1 MIRRISRE
9 LVVQSLF
16 QIDFSG
22 CSAEEALNAA
32 VEEQNSKNALKAQ
45 NYAQIALNGILNSL
59 AEIDAKITEFSI
71 DWEVSRMPAV
81 DRNILRLAVYEI
93 YFAEE
98 KIPAGIAINEAVE
111 IAKIYGSED
120 SPRFINGLLGK
131 MVSKNYWRLRFRLS
145 ASPAGFLYAGF
156 FGWCGAGA
164 FCFGA

>member
-1 MIRRISRE
+1 MIRRTARE

-22 CSAEEALNAA
+22 CSAEDALTAA
-32 VEEQNSKNALKAQ
+32 VEEQNTKDAVKAQ
-45 NYAQIALNGILNSL
+45 SYAQKAVNGILAAL
-59 AEIDAKITEFSI
+59 ADIDAKIKEYSI
-71 DWEVSRMPAV
+71 DWDLERMPGV

-93 YFAEE
+93 YYAEE

-131 MVSKNYWRLRFRLS
+131 MVRNDE
-145 ASPAGFLYAGF
+145 
-156 FGWCGAGA
+156 
-164 FCFGA
+164 

>member
-1 MIRRISRE
+1 MIRRTARE

-22 CSAEEALNAA
+22 CGAEAALNAA
-32 VEEQNSKNALKAQ
+32 VEEQNTKDAVKAQ
-45 NYAQIALNGILNSL
+45 SYAQRAVNGILAAL
-59 AEIDAKITEFSI
+59 ADIDAKIKEYSI
-71 DWEVSRMPAV
+71 DWDLERMPGV

-93 YFAEE
+93 YYADE

-131 MVSKNYWRLRFRLS
+131 MVRNDE
-145 ASPAGFLYAGF
+145 
-156 FGWCGAGA
+156 
-164 FCFGA
+164 

>member
-45 NYAQIALNGILNSL
+45 NYAQIVLNGILNSL

-81 DRNILRLAVYEI
+81 DRAVYEI

-131 MVSKNYWRLRFRLS
+131 MVRNNE
-145 ASPAGFLYAGF
+145 
-156 FGWCGAGA
+156 CT
-164 FCFGA
+164 

>member
-32 VEEQNSKNALKAQ
+32 VEEQNSKNAMKAQ

-71 DWEVSRMPAV
+71 DWEVNRMPAV

-131 MVSKNYWRLRFRLS
+131 MVRNNE
-145 ASPAGFLYAGF
+145 
-156 FGWCGAGA
+156 
-164 FCFGA
+164 

>member
-16 QIDFSG
+16 QIDFSC

-32 VEEQNSKNALKAQ
+32 VEEQNSKNTLKAQ

-131 MVSKNYWRLRFRLS
+131 MVRNNE
-145 ASPAGFLYAGF
+145 
-156 FGWCGAGA
+156 
-164 FCFGA
+164 

>member
-1 MIRRISRE
+1 MIRRTSRE

-16 QIDFSG
+16 QIDFSA

-45 NYAQIALNGILNSL
+45 NYAQIALTGILNSL

-131 MVSKNYWRLRFRLS
+131 MVRNNE
-145 ASPAGFLYAGF
+145 
-156 FGWCGAGA
+156 
-164 FCFGA
+164 

>member
-98 KIPAGIAINEAVE
+98 NAGIAINEAVE

-131 MVSKNYWRLRFRLS
+131 MVRNNE
-145 ASPAGFLYAGF
+145 
-156 FGWCGAGA
+156 
-164 FCFGA
+164 

>member
-1 MIRRISRE
+1 MIRRTARE

-16 QIDFSG
+16 QIDFSA

-32 VEEQNSKNALKAQ
+32 VEEQNTKSAVKAR
-45 NYAQIALNGILNSL
+45 NYAQISLNGILNSL
-59 AEIDAKITEFSI
+59 AEIDAKIAEFSI

-93 YFAEE
+93 YFAGE

-111 IAKIYGSED
+111 IAKVYGSED

-131 MVSKNYWRLRFRLS
+131 MVRNDE
-145 ASPAGFLYAGF
+145 
-156 FGWCGAGA
+156 
-164 FCFGA
+164 

>member
-1 MIRRISRE
+1 MIRRTSRE

-59 AEIDAKITEFSI
+59 AEIAEFSI

-131 MVSKNYWRLRFRLS
+131 MVRNNE
-145 ASPAGFLYAGF
+145 
-156 FGWCGAGA
+156 
-164 FCFGA
+164 

>member
-16 QIDFSG
+16 QIDFSS

-45 NYAQIALNGILNSL
+45 NYAQISLNGILNSL

-131 MVSKNYWRLRFRLS
+131 MVRNNE
-145 ASPAGFLYAGF
+145 
-156 FGWCGAGA
+156 
-164 FCFGA
+164 

>member
-22 CSAEEALNAA
+22 CSAEKALNAA
-32 VEEQNSKNALKAQ
+32 VEEQNSKNALKAL
-45 NYAQIALNGILNSL
+45 NYAQIALNGILNLL

-131 MVSKNYWRLRFRLS
+131 MVRNNE
-145 ASPAGFLYAGF
+145 
-156 FGWCGAGA
+156 
-164 FCFGA
+164 

>member
-1 MIRRISRE
+1 MRQ
-9 LVVQSLF
+9 LKNKT
-16 QIDFSG
+16 
-22 CSAEEALNAA
+22 A
-32 VEEQNSKNALKAQ
+32 KNALKAQ

-131 MVSKNYWRLRFRLS
+131 MVRNNE
-145 ASPAGFLYAGF
+145 
-156 FGWCGAGA
+156 
-164 FCFGA
+164 

>member
-1 MIRRISRE
+1 MIRRTARE

-22 CSAEEALNAA
+22 SGAEDALTAA
-32 VEEQNSKNALKAQ
+32 VEEQNTKDAVKAQ
-45 NYAQIALNGILNSL
+45 SYAQKAVNGILAAL
-59 AEIDAKITEFSI
+59 ADIDAKIKEYSI
-71 DWEVSRMPAV
+71 DWDLERMPGV

-93 YFAEE
+93 YYAEE

-131 MVSKNYWRLRFRLS
+131 MVRNDE
-145 ASPAGFLYAGF
+145 
-156 FGWCGAGA
+156 
-164 FCFGA
+164 

>member
-1 MIRRISRE
+1 MIRRTARE

-22 CSAEEALNAA
+22 CGAEDALTAA
-32 VEEQNSKNALKAQ
+32 VEEQNTKDAVKAQ
-45 NYAQIALNGILNSL
+45 SYAQKTVNG
-59 AEIDAKITEFSI
+59 E
-71 DWEVSRMPAV
+71 RMPGV

-93 YFAEE
+93 YYAEE

-131 MVSKNYWRLRFRLS
+131 MVRNDE
-145 ASPAGFLYAGF
+145 
-156 FGWCGAGA
+156 
-164 FCFGA
+164 

>member
-22 CSAEEALNAA
+22 CSAEEAI
-32 VEEQNSKNALKAQ
+32 NALKAQ

-71 DWEVSRMPAV
+71 DWEVNRMPAV

-131 MVSKNYWRLRFRLS
+131 MVRNNE
-145 ASPAGFLYAGF
+145 
-156 FGWCGAGA
+156 
-164 FCFGA
+164 

>member
-1 MIRRISRE
+1 MIRRTARE

-22 CSAEEALNAA
+22 CSAEEALNAS
-32 VEEQNSKNALKAQ
+32 VEEQNSKNAVKAQ
-45 NYAQIALNGILNSL
+45 HYALISLNGILNSL
-59 AEIDAKITEFSI
+59 ADIDTKISEYSI
-71 DWEVSRMPAV
+71 DWEVGRMPAV

-111 IAKIYGSED
+111 IAKVYGSEE

-131 MVSKNYWRLRFRLS
+131 MVRSDE
-145 ASPAGFLYAGF
+145 
-156 FGWCGAGA
+156 
-164 FCFGA
+164 

>member
-1 MIRRISRE
+1 MIRRTARE

-16 QIDFSG
+16 QIDFAG

-32 VEEQNSKNALKAQ
+32 VEEQNSKDAFKAQ
-45 NYAQIALNGILNSL
+45 HYALISLNGILNAL
-59 AEIDAKITEFSI
+59 ADIDTKIAEFSI

-98 KIPAGIAINEAVE
+98 KLPAGIAINEAVE
-111 IAKIYGSED
+111 IAKVYGSED

-131 MVSKNYWRLRFRLS
+131 MVRSDE
-145 ASPAGFLYAGF
+145 
-156 FGWCGAGA
+156 
-164 FCFGA
+164 

>member
-1 MIRRISRE
+1 MIRRTARE

-16 QIDFSG
+16 QIDFSA

-32 VEEQNSKNALKAQ
+32 IEEQNTKSAVKAR
-45 NYAQIALNGILNSL
+45 NYAQISLNGILNSL
-59 AEIDAKITEFSI
+59 AEIDAKIAEFSI

-93 YFAEE
+93 YYAGE

-111 IAKIYGSED
+111 IAKVYGSED

-131 MVSKNYWRLRFRLS
+131 MVRNDE
-145 ASPAGFLYAGF
+145 
-156 FGWCGAGA
+156 
-164 FCFGA
+164 

>member
-45 NYAQIALNGILNSL
+45 NYAQI
-59 AEIDAKITEFSI
+59 
-71 DWEVSRMPAV
+71 AV

-131 MVSKNYWRLRFRLS
+131 MVRNNE
-145 ASPAGFLYAGF
+145 
-156 FGWCGAGA
+156 
-164 FCFGA
+164 

>member
-1 MIRRISRE
+1 MIRRTARE

-22 CSAEEALNAA
+22 CGTADALNAA
-32 VEEQNSKNALKAQ
+32 VEEQNTKDAVKAQ
-45 NYAQIALNGILNSL
+45 SYAQKAVNGILAAL
-59 AEIDAKITEFSI
+59 ADIDAKIKEYSI
-71 DWEVSRMPAV
+71 DWDLERMPGV

-93 YFAEE
+93 YYAEE

-131 MVSKNYWRLRFRLS
+131 MVRNDE
-145 ASPAGFLYAGF
+145 
-156 FGWCGAGA
+156 
-164 FCFGA
+164 